1 MKFLIIFLI
10 SFVVIYLFY
19 LAFVILNKK
28 KSDNVFKTNQASILI
43 NLSKLDVNKINKNA
57 FLQALSISNSFILAF
72 TFTFA
77 ISQFFNIFI
86 LNLLASFFIMIVL
99 ITVIYKFVGFIFKRG
114 EK

>member
-1 MKFLIIFLI
+1 MRFLVVFLI
-10 SFVVIYLFY
+10 SFIVIYLFY
-19 LAFVILNKK
+19 LVFVILNKK

-43 NLSKLDVNKINKNA
+43 NLSKLDVNKINKNS

-77 ISQFFNIFI
+77 ISQFLDIFI
-86 LNLLASFFIMIVL
+86 LNLFASFFIMIVL
-99 ITVIYKFVGFIFKRG
+99 ITIIYKLVGIIFKKG